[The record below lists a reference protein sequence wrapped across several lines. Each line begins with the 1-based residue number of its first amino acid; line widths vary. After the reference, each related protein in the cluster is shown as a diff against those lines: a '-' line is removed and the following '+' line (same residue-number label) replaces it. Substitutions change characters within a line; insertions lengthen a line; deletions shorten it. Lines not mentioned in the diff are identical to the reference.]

1 MRAAGR
7 VVAQTLL
14 AVQAAAVPGV
24 RLRELDEMAQT
35 AIREAGALPSFLGY
49 RPAWAPT
56 PFNGALCL
64 SPNEVV
70 VHGRPNGRRLRDGDL
85 LSIDCGAI
93 ADGWHGD
100 AAVTMRVSSGPDD
113 DPNDARLLR
122 ATELALQA
130 GVAAAVPGATLLDVA
145 ASIHAVA
152 RAHGYANLPDHGGHG
167 IGRNMHEA
175 PLVPNEPTSDAARQ
189 ATGVRAVLCTPA
201 HQYPTGVTLSAE
213 RREQLLRWAD
223 SVGGLI
229 LADDYDAEFRYER
242 SALPCLQGMS
252 PSHVALLGSMS
263 KSLAPA
269 LRIGWVVTPPQLLPA
284 LRRGQERRR
293 LRHQRLGPVRP
304 VGAAG
309 VGSVR
314 PARPNRPP
322 PLRSTA
328 RGVHARPV
336 VAVARLVGPGQRR
349 WPAPDGRPCHP
360 MFPNAR

>member
-1 MRAAGR
+1 MYTLPVRTLTELDAMRAAGR

-24 RLRELDEMAQT
+24 RLRELDELAQT
-35 AIREAGALPSFLGY
+35 TIREAGALPSFLGY

-100 AAVTMRVSSGPDD
+100 AAVTMRVGSGPDD

-145 ASIHAVA
+145 TSIHAVA

-175 PLVPNEPTSDAARQ
+175 PFVPNEPTRDAARHRL
-189 ATGVRAVLCTPA
+189 RAGNTIRSSRCCTPGPA
-201 HQYPTGVTLSAE
+201 DTEPRRTAGQSPQPTASGRLCAV
-213 RREQLLRWAD
+213 RGRHLRAI
-223 SVGGLI
+223 S
-229 LADDYDAEFRYER
+229 
-242 SALPCLQGMS
+242 GMS
-252 PSHVALLGSMS
+252 GRSRTVASAPGRGHRGGAGEPGRGGGAGSDG
-263 KSLAPA
+263 AGTRDGVDDVGA
-269 LRIGWVVTPPQLLPA
+269 D
-284 LRRGQERRR
+284 
-293 LRHQRLGPVRP
+293 LRHRCGS
-304 VGAAG
+304 AG
-309 VGSVR
+309 SSESRSRGS
-314 PARPNRPP
+314 
-322 PLRSTA
+322 RS
-328 RGVHARPV
+328 
-336 VAVARLVGPGQRR
+336 
-349 WPAPDGRPCHP
+349 C
-360 MFPNAR
+360 